1 MPHTKVRV
9 GLIGFGHMHVN
20 DVMRR
25 FNEVPG
31 VQWVAAADTVA
42 DPPETTVEVG
52 AFGIAGGLV
61 QLLTA
66 PVAILVDAASFVV
79 SSGTLLLI
87 RTPEPLPRPA
97 GERQSAWQEMRE
109 GLDLVAR
116 HPILRALAAAELT
129 NQVFVQIWVAMLLLF
144 RIRELQFE
152 PTSSD
157 DLQRSASF
165 FATSRSRLG
174 D

>member
-66 PVAILVDAASFVV
+66 PWWMPHRLWFHRV
-79 SSGTLLLI
+79 
-87 RTPEPLPRPA
+87 P
-97 GERQSAWQEMRE
+97 
-109 GLDLVAR
+109 
-116 HPILRALAAAELT
+116 
-129 NQVFVQIWVAMLLLF
+129 
-144 RIRELQFE
+144 
-152 PTSSD
+152 
-157 DLQRSASF
+157 F
-165 FATSRSRLG
+165 F
-174 D
+174 